1 MLHSGMI
8 ETIEDCKKFF
18 ADADSSP
25 NGEYIFHAIPIDN
38 SIHPSDYNSPCIIFI
53 RNVSSGRTY
62 YYSLSH
68 PDSRPKVGFRMFFK
82 YVKRKI
88 ENNIKWAID
97 AKSFNQVLSIFN
109 VKDVNLCGFFKD
121 NEILDVS
128 EYDTVAHNLVRRHNK
143 TANNKSIPLLK
154 HKEAFDN
161 MCSDIVKMIKRFKI
175 DDSFNNFND
184 IILKSLGNI
193 EANGI
198 YVDKSIF
205 EKHFNTS
212 PNDKGLVFSQYNVY
226 TSTGRPSNRFGGINY
241 AAMNHSDGSRSALI
255 SRYGSNGRMVVVD
268 YTAFHPRIIC
278 YLTKYNIPNDKDI
291 YEYLAKLYFNKKE
304 VDETDIANSKKLTFR
319 QLYGGVED
327 KYLHIKYL
335 SNLKSYISEQW
346 EFFNKNG
353 YILTPFFKRKITD
366 KHIKDPNPEKV
377 FNYILQAVEGEIAIS
392 RIQSVLKFLSGKKTK
407 AVLYTYDAVLY
418 DFHKDDGDETLNEIR
433 KIMSFDGIFPMKTYI
448 GESYN
453 DVKLVNI

>member
-1 MLHSGMI
+1 MLCSGMI
-8 ETIEDCKKFF
+8 ETIDDCKKFF
-18 ADADSSP
+18 ADVDSSP
-25 NGEYIFHAIPIDN
+25 DGEYIFHFIPVEN
-38 SIHPSDYNSPCIIFI
+38 LIHSADISPCILFI
-53 RNVSSGRTY
+53 RNVSLEKTY
-62 YYSLSH
+62 YYSFGH
-68 PDSRPKVGFRMFFK
+68 PDSKPKIHCRIFLK
-82 YVKRKI
+82 YIKRRLK
-88 ENNIKWAID
+88 NNIKWAID
-97 AKSFNQVLSIFN
+97 AKSFNQMLSIFK
-109 VKDVNLCGFFKD
+109 VKDANLCGFFKD
-121 NEILDVS
+121 NEILDIND
-128 EYDTVAHNLVRRHNK
+128 YDTVAHSLIRR
-143 TANNKSIPLLK
+143 NNGNNRTIPLLK
-154 HKEAFDN
+154 HKESFDN
-161 MCSDIVKMIKRFKI
+161 MCVDIEKMVRRFKI

-184 IILKSLGNI
+184 IILTSLGKI
-193 EANGI
+193 ESNGI

-205 EKHFNTS
+205 EKHFGIS
-212 PNDKGLVFSQYNVY
+212 PNKNSLVFSQYNVY

-241 AAMNHSDGSRSALI
+241 AAMNHTDGSRSALI
-255 SRYGSNGRMVVVD
+255 SRYGEDGRMVVVD

-304 VDETDIANSKKLTFR
+304 VDDTDIANSKKLTFR

-335 SNLKSYISEQW
+335 SNLKSYINEQW
-346 EFFNKNG
+346 EFFNNNG
-353 YILTPFFKRKITD
+353 YILTPFFKRKITN
-366 KHIKDPNPEKV
+366 KHIKEPSPEKV

-392 RIQSVLKFLSGKKTK
+392 RIQLVLKFLFGKKTK

-418 DFHKDDGDETLNEIR
+418 DFHKDDGYDTLNEIR